1 MNGEVKLKAKK
12 YRRHKKVVKWVK
24 IITAILIIL
33 LIIFYLVFSLINNGY
48 NFTISL
54 DRNLYY
60 ENNVI
65 IYEKPDY
72 KVYRPRLVAEALET
86 IDNISGNWI
95 PASVDSE
102 NDPNTEGSHNGKNY
116 IAYSFYIENMGED
129 TITYYMYYF
138 IDDVIKNLDDVIRVR
153 VYYDGT
159 PTTYAKKA
167 ETGKPEEDTT
177 SFEEKKYAFMQKV
190 EDFKP
195 TDKHH
200 YTIVIWIEGDDPQCT
215 DNIIGG
221 ELKSHIEFKSEFI
234 DEKR

>member
-12 YRRHKKVVKWVK
+12 YRRHKKIVKWVK
-24 IITAILIIL
+24 IITSILIIL
-33 LIIFYLVFSLINNGY
+33 LIIAYLVFSLINNSY

-65 IYEKPDY
+65 IYEHPDY
-72 KVYRPRLVAEALET
+72 KVYRHTLIAEAMEGM
-86 IDNISGNWI
+86 DNISEGWI
-95 PASVDSE
+95 PGDIHAEDE
-102 NDPNTEGSHNGKNY
+102 NHEGSHNGENY

-138 IDDVIKNLDDVIRVR
+138 IDDVINNLDEAVR
-153 VYYDGT
+153 VKVYFDDE
-159 PTTYAKKA
+159 TTVYAKESA
-167 ETGKPEEDTT
+167 LGKDEEGTT
-177 SFEEKKYAFMQKV
+177 SFKKGKYAFEQKV
-190 EDFKP
+190 ENFGP
-195 TDKHH
+195 NDKHH
-200 YTIVIWIEGDDPQCT
+200 YTIVIFLEGDDPECT
-215 DNIIGG
+215 DNILGG